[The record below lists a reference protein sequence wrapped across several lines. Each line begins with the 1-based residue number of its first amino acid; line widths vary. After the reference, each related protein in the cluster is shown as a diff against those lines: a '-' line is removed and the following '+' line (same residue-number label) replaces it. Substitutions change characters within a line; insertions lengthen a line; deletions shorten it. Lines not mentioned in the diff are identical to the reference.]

1 MHFAAVVPHYK
12 ATNQALNWKERTA
25 DMPVS
30 FMMLTRQ
37 EKELESEIINPTAS
51 REGSVS
57 DMLRKQIWLAL

>member
-1 MHFAAVVPHYK
+1 
-12 ATNQALNWKERTA
+12 
-25 DMPVS
+25 MPVS

-57 DMLRKQIWLAL
+57 DMLRKQI

>member
-1 MHFAAVVPHYK
+1 
-12 ATNQALNWKERTA
+12 
-25 DMPVS
+25 MPVS

-57 DMLRKQIWLAL
+57 DMLRTDLIGLVKRSRVGRHHDDGRKMFVAL